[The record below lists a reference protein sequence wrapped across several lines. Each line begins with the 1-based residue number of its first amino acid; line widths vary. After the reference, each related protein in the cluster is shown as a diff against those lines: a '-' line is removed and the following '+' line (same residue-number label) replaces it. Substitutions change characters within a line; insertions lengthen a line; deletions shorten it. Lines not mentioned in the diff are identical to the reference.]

1 MHIQIA
7 IAIIYLQEEE
17 MQVPLLQLTFD
28 EGANSDADDTIEE
41 ELRGC
46 KWTDRFIWMYVLLY
60 GNNDGRPAK

>member
-28 EGANSDADDTIEE
+28 EGASNERRRREPLKRNCAGANEQIG
-41 ELRGC
+41 L
-46 KWTDRFIWMYVLLY
+46 
-60 GNNDGRPAK
+60 

>member
-46 KWTDRFIWMYVLLY
+46 K
-60 GNNDGRPAK
+60 